1 MVNTLENQVRQIL
14 AQNFDFE
21 RTISPEQLLEE
32 LRDAGLNDT
41 QIQSQILNTIY
52 LEAKPRKLKNLLK
65 ETLKL
70 IEG

>member
-1 MVNTLENQVRQIL
+1 MNTLEETVRKVL

-21 RTISPEQLLEE
+21 HTISPEQLLEQFRAE
-32 LRDAGLNDT
+32 GLNGT
-41 QIQSQILNTIY
+41 QIQSNILNTIY
-52 LEAKPRKLKNLLK
+52 LEAKPRKLKTLLK

>member
-1 MVNTLENQVRQIL
+1 MNTLEEIARKVL
-14 AQNFDFE
+14 AKNFDFE
-21 RTISPEQLLEE
+21 HTLSPEQLLEQ
-32 LRDAGLNDT
+32 LRAEGLNDT

-52 LEAKPRKLKNLLK
+52 LEAKPRKLKTLLK

>member
-32 LRDAGLNDT
+32 LRAEGLNDT
-41 QIQSQILNTIY
+41 QIQSQILNQIY

-65 ETLKL
+65 ETLKIL
-70 IEG
+70 EG